1 MQQVSEGLRLENEE
15 QLALQ
20 QQLEQQQSQLTA
32 ADQQHAEALAQLAAL
47 RLTALDGTADKL
59 LEQARP
65 SCSKCACAHAVVLQ
79 CYATGMAS
87 GQCWLN

>member
-1 MQQVSEGLRLENEE
+1 MQSVCEGLRLENEE
-15 QLALQ
+15 QIALQ

-47 RLTALDGTADKL
+47 RLTALDGTSDKL

-65 SCSKCACAHAVVLQ
+65 QLLKTLLADMQLPCNAMVV
-79 CYATGMAS
+79 S
-87 GQCWLN
+87 GLR